1 MRRWN
6 GWGDDSKT
14 YPLPEPA
21 TLHLAQVLGE
31 PFASPD
37 ATLERVLHTVPESR
51 LDPHPHISISASERL
66 RHARGQS
73 LPDWVALRSG
83 RIGTFPD
90 GVAYPA
96 NDDELRDLFTYA
108 KAHNVRLI
116 PYGGGTSVVGHIN
129 PSKVDTPTLTLDLSR
144 MDRLLNLDEDSN
156 LATFE
161 AGVAGPALEAHLN
174 PRGYTL
180 GHFPQSWELSTLGG
194 WIATRSSGQQSYY
207 YGRIEPLFA
216 GGHLETPL
224 GPLDIPPFPASA
236 AGPDLR
242 ELVLGSEGRLGV
254 ITRAIVRIRHLPD
267 LERFYAAFFP
277 DFETGAAAVR
287 EATQAGMRVSMMRL
301 SDAQET
307 ETTLVLAGRER
318 LTRLARRGLRLL
330 GYGPDRCLLIYGIT
344 GDRPSFTFTKRR
356 MNALLRAH
364 GAIPVDYVIGKMWG
378 KSRFLT
384 PYLRNTL
391 WEMGYAIDTLET
403 AVPWIGVLPTAARI
417 KESLEYGI
425 AEEGERVLVF
435 AHLSHTYRDGA
446 SVYVTYIFRRAENP
460 DGTLH
465 RWQTLKAKA
474 SQTVVA
480 SGGTISHQHGVGV
493 DHAPYLPSEKGK
505 IGMALL
511 QAMQK
516 KLDPDTLFNPGNL
529 LDDD

>member
-21 TLHLAQVLGE
+21 TLYLAQVLGE

-37 ATLERVLHTVPESR
+37 AAYEQVLQTVPGSR
-51 LDPHPHISISASERL
+51 LDPHPLISTSASERL

-83 RIGTFPD
+83 RIDSFPD
-90 GVAYPA
+90 GVAYPTS
-96 NDDELRDLFTYA
+96 DDELHNLFAYA
-108 KAHNVRLI
+108 KAHHVRLI

-129 PSKVDTPTLTLDLSR
+129 PPNAGAPTLTLDLSR
-144 MDRLLNLDEDSN
+144 MDRLLDLDEDSN

-216 GGHLETPL
+216 GGHLETPR
-224 GPLDIPPFPASA
+224 GPLDIPAFPASA
-236 AGPDLR
+236 AGQDLR
-242 ELVLGSEGRLGV
+242 EIVLGSEGHLGV
-254 ITRAIVRIRHLPD
+254 ITRATVRIRHLPELD
-267 LERFYAAFFP
+267 RFYAAFFS
-277 DFETGAAAVR
+277 DFEAGAAAVR

-318 LTRLARRGLRLL
+318 LTHLADRGLRLL

-344 GDRPSFTFTKRR
+344 GDRPSFTFTKHR
-356 MNALLRAH
+356 MNALLRTH
-364 GAIPVDYVIGKMWG
+364 GAFPVDYVIGKMWG

-391 WEMGYAIDTLET
+391 WEKGFAIDTLET
-403 AVPWIGVLPTAARI
+403 AVPWISVLPTAARL
-417 KESLEYGI
+417 KETLKHGI
-425 AEEGERVLVF
+425 AEEGERVLAF

-446 SVYVTYIFRRAENP
+446 SVYVTYIFRRAEKP
-460 DGTLH
+460 DETLR

-474 SQTVVA
+474 SQAVVT

-516 KLDPDTLFNPGNL
+516 NLDPDTLFNPWNL
-529 LDDD
+529 LNDG